1 MAEGSR
7 LARWSGL
14 VRLGIRRVIERAR
27 GGESRQ
33 TLLSVFG
40 VAVAVALVLLVT
52 SISLGLATTDSVGS
66 DVDYWVVPE
75 GAASSAVTPVQGQRL
90 GAVHRGAER
99 MERIGGVTEATPVL
113 ASLMRA
119 NRTDG
124 SDTEYVLALGVIQSQ
139 EGGGGGVAGLST
151 AALTPG
157 DPYYAGGG
165 YDGPRTGEAVASMGA
180 VDVLGAGVGDRI
192 TFASGAK
199 TANRTFQIVAT
210 GEGETAS
217 IAQLPVVV
225 VHLSE
230 LQTVTGAAA
239 TDSAD
244 RILVRADART
254 PAVEAALERVYPR
267 TTVLSPS
274 ERLRRQ
280 ALSAEL
286 PLAIATAALLVSLV
300 VGTLFLGTTLGFEL
314 AEDGV
319 NRAVMAAVGLSHWSL
334 ALLATVQTVTVTLL
348 GALSGLLLWVAG
360 VFVVNALTG
369 ALYGSSVARLHPLL
383 AVYGVTVALL
393 IGLLA
398 VPYLLVVE
406 RRTTADP
413 DRVSV

>member
-14 VRLGIRRVIERAR
+14 VRLGMRRVIERAR

-33 TLLSVFG
+33 TLLSVVG

-52 SISLGLATTDSVGS
+52 SISLGLATSDTVGS

-75 GAASSAVTPVQGQRL
+75 GEASSAVTPVQGQRL

-99 MERIGGVTEATPVL
+99 MERIEGVTEATPVL
-113 ASLMRA
+113 ASLMRV

-124 SDTEYVLALGVIQSQ
+124 PDTEYVLALGIIPGS
-139 EGGGGGVAGLST
+139 GGGSVAGLST

-157 DPYYAGGG
+157 DPYYADGG
-165 YDGPRTGEAVASMGA
+165 YDGEWTGEAVASTGA
-180 VDVLGAGVGDRI
+180 ADLLGTGVGDRL
-192 TFASGAK
+192 TFASGSKA
-199 TANRTFQIVAT
+199 ADRTFRVVAT
-210 GEGETAS
+210 EEGQTTGV
-217 IAQLPVVV
+217 AQLPVVV

-230 LQTVTGAAA
+230 LQTVTGAAG

-267 TTVLSPS
+267 TAVLSPS

-280 ALSAEL
+280 ALAAEL
-286 PLAIATAALLVSLV
+286 PVAIAAAALLVSLV

-314 AEDGV
+314 AEDSV
-319 NRAVMAAVGLSHWSL
+319 NRAVMAAVGVSRLSL

-348 GALSGLLLWVAG
+348 GAVSGLLLWLAG
-360 VFVVNALTG
+360 VFVVNALTSVI
-369 ALYGSSVARLHPLL
+369 YGSSVARLHPLL
-383 AVYGVTVALL
+383 AVYGVVVALV

-406 RRTTADP
+406 RRTTANP
-413 DRVSV
+413 DRVGV